1 MTNGDQ
7 SRYDG
12 LLDEILQFGV
22 ERRLA
27 RVKACRGRTCTGLRQ
42 ALPERAH
49 RMEKRRGTMS
59 KVALTSLAL
68 GAAMAVGTAQ
78 AEPLTLSADQMDQVT
93 AAGFGFAEFFANL
106 EKTINV
112 NKTVTIDKTVTKFQD
127 VFVFGLF
134 GEADAFANCYDAS
147 GFGCQAVTE
156 TFTDAVSG
164 FEGTSAAQVTS
175 VSLSESATSGAF
187 ILNNFDDN
195 ND

>member
-1 MTNGDQ
+1 
-7 SRYDG
+7 
-12 LLDEILQFGV
+12 
-22 ERRLA
+22 
-27 RVKACRGRTCTGLRQ
+27 
-42 ALPERAH
+42 
-49 RMEKRRGTMS
+49 MS
-59 KVALTSLAL
+59 KIALSGLVL

-93 AAGFGFAEFFANL
+93 AAGFGFAQFDAFLNKE
-106 EKTINV
+106 INV
-112 NKTVTIDKTVTKFQD
+112 TKNVNINKVVEKFQD

-175 VSLSESATSGAF
+175 VSLSEAATSGFAIF
-187 ILNNFDDN
+187 TNNGTN
-195 ND
+195 NAD